1 MSDIKSDNGLAASH
15 ANSFLAASNQIGA
28 ASQADKD
35 AISRLEGNSRA
46 GEEIDHS
53 STGSAD
59 IAGKITSFS
68 QLLQSVAEEFQAT
81 DQGLAADIEG

>member
-15 ANSFLAASNQIGA
+15 ANASNQIGA

-53 STGSAD
+53 STASAN
-59 IAGKITSFS
+59 IADKITSFS

>member
-15 ANSFLAASNQIGA
+15 ANSFSATSSQIGA
-28 ASQADKD
+28 ASQVDKD

-53 STGSAD
+53 STASAN
-59 IAGKITSFS
+59 IADKITSFS

>member
-15 ANSFLAASNQIGA
+15 ANSFSVASSQIGA

-46 GEEIDHS
+46 SEEIDHS
-53 STGSAD
+53 RTASVD
-59 IAGKITSFS
+59 IAGKITSLS

-81 DQGLAADIEG
+81 DQGMAADIEG

>member
-15 ANSFLAASNQIGA
+15 ANSFSVASSQIGA

-46 GEEIDHS
+46 SEEIDHS
-53 STGSAD
+53 RTASAD
-59 IAGKITSFS
+59 IAGKITGFS
-68 QLLQSVAEEFQAT
+68 QLLQSVAEEFQST
-81 DQGLAADIEG
+81 DQGMAADIEG